1 MLQWY
6 TSIYYTQLLGAS
18 NTNSLD
24 LREIK
29 LGHKTVH
36 LSILNEFRL
45 NHGISVL
52 DRGVNKASNFKVH
65 LKKPSP
71 SPLIEQNIWGQT
83 HSKIYLF
90 VGLKKPHY
98 KGKKKVFLIKKS
110 FFFPVKNSFFH

>member
-36 LSILNEFRL
+36 LSILNEFSL
-45 NHGISVL
+45 KFQSP
-52 DRGVNKASNFKVH
+52 
-65 LKKPSP
+65 LKKNLHQAP
-71 SPLIEQNIWGQT
+71 
-83 HSKIYLF
+83 
-90 VGLKKPHY
+90 
-98 KGKKKVFLIKKS
+98 
-110 FFFPVKNSFFH
+110 